1 MNRTSAVTVDTLR
14 VPDARLHYEVR
25 GRGPLVVLVAA
36 PMDARSFAPLADR
49 LAADHTVL
57 TTDPR
62 GINRSPVDD
71 PDQDSTPEM
80 RADDL
85 SRLVARVD
93 AGPAVVL
100 GSSGGAVS
108 ALALVQAHPEQVR
121 VVVAHEP
128 PLIELLPDRAE
139 RHAGS
144 EVVIARWLAG
154 DYAGSW
160 RAFLENADILL
171 PEGVFEA
178 VFGGEPD
185 AQAIA
190 DTTYQNTHM
199 LRPTCQWRPDI
210 AALRSVAS
218 RVVVGIGEGSAG
230 QVCDRTSRALA
241 AELGIEPTM
250 FPGGHTGFAEDPAGF
265 AARLRP
271 VLAGARGG
279 LSGR

>member
-1 MNRTSAVTVDTLR
+1 MTSSSLAPTAQTLE
-14 VPDARLHYEVR
+14 VPGAHLYYEVR
-25 GRGPLVVLVAA
+25 GRGPLVVLVGA
-36 PMDARSFAPLADR
+36 PMDAGPFGPLADL
-49 LAADHTVL
+49 LAGDYTVL

-71 PDQDSTPEM
+71 PSQDSTPEM

-108 ALALVQAHPEQVR
+108 ALALVQAHPELVR
-121 VVVAHEP
+121 GVIAHEP
-128 PLIELLPDRAE
+128 PLLELLPDAAE
-139 RHAGS
+139 LHAGN
-144 EVVIARWLAG
+144 EVVIERWLAG

-160 RAFLENADILL
+160 RVFLENANIQL

-185 AQAIA
+185 ARALA

-199 LRPTCQWRPDI
+199 LRPTTRFVPDV
-210 AALRSVAS
+210 AVLRSAGP
-218 RVVVGIGEGSAG
+218 RVVVGIGEASAG

-241 AELGIEPTM
+241 SALGIEPTM
-250 FPGGHTGFAEDPAGF
+250 FPGGHTGFAEDPSGF
-265 AARLRP
+265 AVRLRS
-271 VLAGARGG
+271 VLAAD
-279 LSGR
+279 